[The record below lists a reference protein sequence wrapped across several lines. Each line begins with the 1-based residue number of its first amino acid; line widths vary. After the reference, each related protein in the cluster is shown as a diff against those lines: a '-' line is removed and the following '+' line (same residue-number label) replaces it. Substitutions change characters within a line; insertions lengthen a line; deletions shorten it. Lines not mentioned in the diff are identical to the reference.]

1 MLFQIYYLFLS
12 IFGPLDWIL
21 HNNRFMNVV
30 IQIVNM
36 LKNPLMFGTI
46 VANIIQKS
54 ITMVIMLISVP
65 GSNCYGIGYRIG
77 AWERFVFSI

>member
-1 MLFQIYYLFLS
+1 
-12 IFGPLDWIL
+12 
-21 HNNRFMNVV
+21 MNVP

-46 VANIIQKS
+46 VANIIRKS

-65 GSNCYGIGYRIG
+65 GANCYGIGYRIG
-77 AWERFVFSI
+77 AWERFIFDI